1 MNDDRIR
8 LFDELNGSARSR
20 GISEAT
26 RATRSGQIGEGK
38 LGALPQ
44 EVVPEV
50 HRRSAVALLFIVQ
63 QEVLQRTQTA
73 QLGIHVYKC
82 GGMLHLHSRHAHAM
96 VPSCGPL

>member
-73 QLGIHVYKC
+73 QLGIHVSEDQIFTYFRLQQRAFDVDH
-82 GGMLHLHSRHAHAM
+82 GIQ
-96 VPSCGPL
+96 